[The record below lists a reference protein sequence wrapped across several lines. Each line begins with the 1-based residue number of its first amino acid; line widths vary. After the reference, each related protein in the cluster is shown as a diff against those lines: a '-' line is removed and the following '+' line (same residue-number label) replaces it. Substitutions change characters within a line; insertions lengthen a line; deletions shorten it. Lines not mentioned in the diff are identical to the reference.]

1 MKAVKTHTPDGY
13 VVCWKDG
20 YDVSP
25 LKCFGDYQSA
35 AIEFCNILN
44 SIEAQKDARR
54 FEQMIRLWISTYNP
68 QDKYTYPEWNPERGI
83 GSIRVRKQ
91 KI

>member
-1 MKAVKTHTPDGY
+1 MSAYKTRTKDGY
-13 VVCWKDG
+13 VVVWQEG
-20 YDVSP
+20 HDVKP

-44 SIEAQKDARR
+44 NRFWESKDS
-54 FEQMIRLWISTYNP
+54 QIKLWKKSFDP
-68 QDKYTYPEWNPERGI
+68 SVKYSYPEFSRTGI
-83 GSIRVRKQ
+83 KLTKQ